1 MVGPVSYLWPV
12 RPRGLL
18 LLLVGLA
25 LLGTAWVFSTPPGW
39 APDEPVQY
47 LRALGISEG
56 TLLGPR
62 EPLNP
67 SNLAEL
73 REGGVLA
80 EQQLWNDKDR
90 RGVVV
95 PASLSPPGEPCTTN
109 LSDTTGSCTEVSYTG
124 DYYPLAYLLPAV
136 GIAASNA
143 WQTALLLS
151 RVGSLV
157 QMLIFL
163 VLAVILTGP
172 KAGWRLV
179 GLLAATTP
187 MVLFIGS
194 MMNPNGL
201 EIAAN
206 LAFVAA
212 LLRLRRDP
220 TGFPGWAWI
229 SLAASGVVT
238 VLAWQLGPLFAVFDI
253 AAWAGLMGTSGLREL
268 YSARGSQV
276 LSAAAIMT
284 AAVALFVGYGGAA
297 GVLHSTVSLASPF
310 SYLNDSLNQLRPS
323 LQGAVGDFGALTVPL
338 PSAMITGWWVAVVLL
353 FAGGLWLGSL
363 RERVVLVLT
372 ALIGLTFPVVFFA
385 FSYRFSG
392 YGVQGRY
399 ILPILAITPM
409 VAGDVIDAGAVRLR
423 RGRVVAR
430 LWPAF
435 IAAFG
440 LFQLGAWWVNAHHYV
455 PLGVLSGGELWS
467 PPLGWRFWLVVACVG
482 ATAIAGAA
490 VANVVGVAGAVA
502 PAGRRPAERLE

>member
-1 MVGPVSYLWPV
+1 M
-12 RPRGLL
+12 RPRGPVLL
-18 LLLVGLA
+18 LIGLA

-80 EQQLWNDKDR
+80 AQQLWNDEDR

-163 VLAVILTGP
+163 GLAVILTGP

-179 GLLAATTP
+179 GLLAAMTP

-220 TGFPGWAWI
+220 TGFPGWGWI
-229 SLAASGVVT
+229 SLIASGVVT
-238 VLAWQLGPLFAVFDI
+238 VLAWQLGPLFAVVDI
-253 AAWAGLMGTSGLREL
+253 AAWAGLMGTRGLRAL
-268 YSARGSQV
+268 YSARGSRV

-297 GVLHSTVSLASPF
+297 GVLHSTVSLASPLT
-310 SYLNDSLNQLRPS
+310 YLNDSLNQLKPS
-323 LQGAVGDFGALTVPL
+323 LQGAVGNFGALTVPL

-363 RERVVLVLT
+363 RERVVLVPHRVDRT
-372 ALIGLTFPVVFFA
+372 CVP
-385 FSYRFSG
+385 
-392 YGVQGRY
+392 GRVLRVL
-399 ILPILAITPM
+399 LPLQ
-409 VAGDVIDAGAVRLR
+409 RLR
-423 RGRVVAR
+423 RPGPLHPPNPRHLPDGRRRCDRRRRRTLAQGPRRRAPVAR
-430 LWPAF
+430 VPRRVRAVPARRLV
-435 IAAFG
+435 G
-440 LFQLGAWWVNAHHYV
+440 ERPPLR

-467 PPLGWRFWLVVACVG
+467 PPLGWTFWLVVAC
-482 ATAIAGAA
+482 AGAA
-490 VANVVGVAGAVA
+490 AIGLAAVAVGVAGAA
-502 PAGRRPAERLE
+502 RRPAQRLD

>member
-1 MVGPVSYLWPV
+1 MRS
-12 RPRGLL
+12 RDLL

-56 TLLGPR
+56 TVLGPH

-90 RGVVV
+90 RGVSV
-95 PASLSPPGEPCTTN
+95 PASLSPPGQPCTDN
-109 LSDTTGSCTEVSYTG
+109 LYDVKGSCTEVSYTG
-124 DYYPLAYLLPAV
+124 DYYPLAYVLPAV
-136 GIAASNA
+136 GIAASNV

-163 VLAVILTGP
+163 GLAVLLSGP
-172 KAGWRLV
+172 KAGWRLL

-220 TGFPGWAWI
+220 TGFPGWGWI
-229 SLAASGVVT
+229 SLIASGVVT
-238 VLAWQLGPLFAVFDI
+238 VLAWQLGPFFAAVDV
-253 AAWAGLMGTSGLREL
+253 AAWAGLMGTREL
-268 YSARGSQV
+268 RALYAARGSRV

-284 AAVALFVGYGGAA
+284 GAIALFVGYGGAA
-297 GVLHSTVSLASPF
+297 GVLHSTVSLASPLT
-310 SYLNDSLNQLRPS
+310 YLNDSLNQLKPS

-353 FAGGLWLGSL
+353 FVGGMWFGSL

-372 ALIGLTFPVVFFA
+372 ALIGLAFPVVFFA

-399 ILPILAITPM
+399 ILPALAITPM
-409 VAGDVIDAGAVRLR
+409 IAGDVIDAGAVRLR
-423 RGRVVAR
+423 RVRFVAG

-435 IAAFG
+435 LAAFA

-455 PLGVLSGGELWS
+455 PVGVLSGGALWS
-467 PPLGWRFWLVVACVG
+467 PPLGWRFWLVVAC
-482 ATAIAGAA
+482 AGAA
-490 VANVVGVAGAVA
+490 AIVVAAA
-502 PAGRRPAERLE
+502 RPAERLD